1 MMDKGGPSVEATVNE
16 MHKEE
21 SSGNPSPEMREVNEC
36 PMGLSSIS
44 SDNPQ
49 CFPLCVWYPGQ
60 TEIREMQRQ
69 WRIYA
74 WCSTYCLSVGKCLL
88 NETLSKLM
96 KVPCKLVTLSS
107 QKKCCFKKK

>member
-1 MMDKGGPSVEATVNE
+1 MSLYNSIKEEREGGRERRRKDMMDKGGPSVEATVNE

-49 CFPLCVWYPGQ
+49 CFPLCV
-60 TEIREMQRQ
+60 R
-69 WRIYA
+69 
-74 WCSTYCLSVGKCLL
+74 SH
-88 NETLSKLM
+88 
-96 KVPCKLVTLSS
+96 
-107 QKKCCFKKK
+107 